1 MVGNVILKITMKQF
15 KKYVKSADHIFLDRI
30 DIQVEI
36 QAVPFKESAGNSPAN
51 LPQTCVSA

>member
-1 MVGNVILKITMKQF
+1 MKQF